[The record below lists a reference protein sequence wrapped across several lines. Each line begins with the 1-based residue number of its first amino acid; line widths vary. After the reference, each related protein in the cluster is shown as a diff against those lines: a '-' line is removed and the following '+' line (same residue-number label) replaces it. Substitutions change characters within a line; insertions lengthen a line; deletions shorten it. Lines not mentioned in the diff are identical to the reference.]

1 MEQCNHPAT
10 CLKRGCGRRHLT
22 VFHDYY
28 NRGSENKPSLP
39 PQQPYSSEKR
49 GSENK
54 PSPHHQHQQTNQA
67 RGSENKTSQPQTNN
81 KSENKPNNQTSAT
94 ARMCAEN
101 NNQPA
106 NLTSWTIPVYIS
118 SPDNPNNEILV
129 YALLDSGSNRTFITE
144 KTVQKLKV
152 KTQSIPMNISTL
164 TDVNGSYSDRP
175 AAFGLIVRGYNQ
187 QKRIALPPCVSQSE
201 IPSNPDEIPNSTSV
215 LDWPHLRHIATELIP
230 VNKSRSLEL
239 GLLIGGNLPQVFMSR
254 QEITRGDH
262 EPFARLTDL
271 GWTVMGN
278 TTKHE
283 SSTISNLAES
293 QPSFSDSSPSLQYL
307 PKSERNMQ
315 YTQSLEPD
323 IDCQETKQTL
333 KIPWP
338 VKADSFQFS
347 FSVKTNPIPSTF
359 LSKVIFLVLV
369 LSVITLPFVVSTPAQ
384 YMCGK
389 ATSTKYPLAACPL
402 LRWEGVRSSLPD
414 APNIISITSLHRPPD
429 ISKYLKPK
437 TEKSPDL
444 SASHHMIDVWDETIH
459 TVPNIRRNPLRTNG
473 GRLDTGPLQTQMY
486 QEMVTISYHPRSN
499 VTEEQVF
506 LTSNLPISTIADTL
520 LPIGQEQ
527 LTIQS
532 ESNINLNI
540 SPKNKCST
548 MGNQTF

>member
-1 MEQCNHPAT
+1 MQGTNASCTHADNHTTGICFKLEKLNHADIEKFFNENNLCFSCSKPGHKMEQCNHPAT

-271 GWTVMGN
+271 GWTLMGN
-278 TTKHE
+278 MENQPHKHR
-283 SSTISNLAES
+283 SSTIVNLAVH
-293 QPSFSDSSPSLQYL
+293 QPTSRDTISFKVHAEPITCNHVKSNENLDS
-307 PKSERNMQ
+307 K
-315 YTQSLEPD
+315 
-323 IDCQETKQTL
+323 IL
-333 KIPWP
+333 KILSSDFHSNPS
-338 VKADSFQFS
+338 DENTTMSIDD
-347 FSVKTNPIPSTF
+347 TNF
-359 LSKVIFLVLV
+359 
-369 LSVITLPFVVSTPAQ
+369 
-384 YMCGK
+384 
-389 ATSTKYPLAACPL
+389 
-402 LRWEGVRSSLPD
+402 
-414 APNIISITSLHRPPD
+414 
-429 ISKYLKPK
+429 
-437 TEKSPDL
+437 
-444 SASHHMIDVWDETIH
+444 
-459 TVPNIRRNPLRTNG
+459 
-473 GRLDTGPLQTQMY
+473 
-486 QEMVTISYHPRSN
+486 
-499 VTEEQVF
+499 
-506 LTSNLPISTIADTL
+506 
-520 LPIGQEQ
+520 
-527 LTIQS
+527 
-532 ESNINLNI
+532 LNI
-540 SPKNKCST
+540 MKDKIYKDQDGFIT
-548 MGNQTF
+548 MPLPLKHKPGQIGRASCRERV